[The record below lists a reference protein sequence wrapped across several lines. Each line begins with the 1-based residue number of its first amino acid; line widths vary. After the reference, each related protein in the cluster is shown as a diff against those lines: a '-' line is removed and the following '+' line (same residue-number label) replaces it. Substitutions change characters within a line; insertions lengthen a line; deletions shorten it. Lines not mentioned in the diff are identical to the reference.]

1 MNNSRYEIEKKFF
14 CDSSDDLIYK
24 VLENHMKLVDISY
37 EIDQYFTDIES
48 EYIKSRTCLR
58 IRRTNSEKME
68 ITYKGSS
75 KEFTNLYAKCETN
88 IDLDIKNYEGVVEL
102 LANLG
107 FYSYVIFNKT
117 RKTYSII
124 KDDLIYNV
132 MIDDIKGL
140 GSFAEFEILSNIDKD
155 IDINILKEKLNIFID
170 DFSSLK
176 LREAILPYRDFV
188 TREIYNKNVKRN
200 FKRILLDILD
210 IISNINEKGIKEALC
225 DSKTILNMKLI
236 DKLMEKKV
244 DIIIMYKDLS
254 EDTLKYIDSSIN
266 SDNKYTFKNIKDIEN
281 ISLNDTLILKDDVD
295 YIFSNLALIILNW
308 YGKE

>member
-88 IDLDIKNYEGVVEL
+88 IDLDIKNYEGIVEL

-117 RKTYSII
+117 RKTYSIT

-170 DFSSLK
+170 GFSSLK

-188 TREIYNKNVKRN
+188 AREIYNKNVKRN
-200 FKRILLDILD
+200 FKRILLDVLD
-210 IISNINEKGIKEALC
+210 IIPNINEKGIKEALC

-295 YIFSNLALIILNW
+295 YTFSNLALIILNW

>member
-88 IDLDIKNYEGVVEL
+88 IDLDIKNYEGIVEL

-117 RKTYSII
+117 RKTYSIT

-170 DFSSLK
+170 GFSSLK

-188 TREIYNKNVKRN
+188 AREIYNKNVKRN
-200 FKRILLDILD
+200 FKRILLDVLD
-210 IISNINEKGIKEALC
+210 IIPNINEKGIKEALC

-295 YIFSNLALIILNW
+295 YTFSNLALIILNW
-308 YGKE
+308 YVKE